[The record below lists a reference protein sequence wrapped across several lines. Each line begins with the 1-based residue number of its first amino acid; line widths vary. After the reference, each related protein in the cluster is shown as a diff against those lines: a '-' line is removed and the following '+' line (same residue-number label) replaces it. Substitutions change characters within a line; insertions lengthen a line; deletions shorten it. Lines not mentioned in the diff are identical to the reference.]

1 MVRMPLLLLLCCLSL
16 SARGQQDDGDWL
28 DPYDMINYDSSTKTM
43 RKPPEPTTF
52 TNVGTKRREYVQD
65 PNQAELTS
73 CNQQVADLQRQNEDQ
88 KREIKLMSQ
97 QPTCNPVFKRFL
109 TRLLKEI
116 QRLGVPTDSSD
127 VLYDAKIKLSKQG
140 MTEIQSLLDGEDRW
154 RTGALDS
161 AISQILVDFKPHDY
175 EAWKWRF
182 EDTFGVELDTV
193 LKVALL
199 VLLIS
204 TIICTQLWSAVSW
217 FMQFK
222 RMFAVCFV
230 ISIIWNWFY
239 LYQTA
244 FAKHQNDIVKMENF
258 NAKCTGVKKIDYWD
272 NLKELFR
279 TTMTLQDDPCKKYYE
294 VLMVN
299 PLLLVPPTKAIS
311 VTITTFIT
319 EPLKHLGQGISEF
332 LRELLKDLPVTL
344 QIPVLFTIVLSV
356 VVFMYGGVQAA
367 FQHGITGL
375 FRRHQRDP
383 PPPELEQRRPL
394 RIEDHGYLAGGD
406 APGRPPMLAVD
417 QQHVPR
423 YQGENARLDRNN
435 LQRRLP
441 CRVREAPAPIGVETL
456 KAADPL
462 FSVDGVDGEQHEESP
477 ELAENTSV
485 DSGSEEQQEAPEDV
499 EGESPAAKKD
509 VPENQQAESNSS
521 QAKKKPI
528 KTKEPGSQ
536 DNPSRDVTAALP
548 RPTETQ
554 RSQTDQVQ
562 DPEASAKEKTPLA
575 SLTHVETVGV
585 PVQETSPAGVE

>member
-16 SARGQQDDGDWL
+16 SAWGQHDDGDWV

-43 RKPPEPTTF
+43 RKPSEI
-52 TNVGTKRREYVQD
+52 
-65 PNQAELTS
+65 
-73 CNQQVADLQRQNEDQ
+73 EDQ

-109 TRLLKEI
+109 SRLLKEI

-161 AISQILVDFKPHDY
+161 AISQILVDIKPLDY
-175 EAWKWRF
+175 ETWKWRF

-193 LKVALL
+193 VKVALL

-204 TIICTQLWSAVSW
+204 TIVCTQLWSAVSW

-258 NAKCTGVKKIDYWD
+258 NAKCTGVKKIDFWD
-272 NLKELFR
+272 NLKEFFR

-294 VLMVN
+294 VLIVN

-319 EPLKHLGQGISEF
+319 EPLKHLGQGINEF
-332 LRELLKDLPVTL
+332 LRELLKDLPIIL

-356 VVFMYGGVQAA
+356 MVFMYGGVQAA
-367 FQHGITGL
+367 FQHGIMGL
-375 FRRHQRDP
+375 FRHHQRDP

-406 APGRPPMLAVD
+406 APARPTMPAVD
-417 QQHVPR
+417 QQHVPL
-423 YQGENARLDRNN
+423 YQGDNARLDRNN

-499 EGESPAAKKD
+499 EGESPSAKND

-575 SLTHVETVGV
+575 SLTRVETVGV
-585 PVQETSPAGVE
+585 PV

>member
-28 DPYDMINYDSSTKTM
+28 DPYDMLNYDSSTKTM
-43 RKPPEPTTF
+43 RKPSE
-52 TNVGTKRREYVQD
+52 V
-65 PNQAELTS
+65 
-73 CNQQVADLQRQNEDQ
+73 EDQ

-109 TRLLKEI
+109 SRLLKEV
-116 QRLGVPTDSSD
+116 QRLGVPSDSSD
-127 VLYDAKIKLSKQG
+127 VFYDAKIKLSKQA

-193 LKVALL
+193 LKVAIL
-199 VLLIS
+199 VLIIS

-367 FQHGITGL
+367 FQHGIMGL
-375 FRRHQRDP
+375 FRRPQRDP
-383 PPPELEQRRPL
+383 PPPELEQRPPL
-394 RIEDHGYLAGGD
+394 RIEDRGYLAAGD
-406 APGRPPMLAVD
+406 APARPPMLAID

-423 YQGENARLDRNN
+423 YQGDNARLDRNN
-435 LQRRLP
+435 LQRRP
-441 CRVREAPAPIGVETL
+441 PGRVREAPAPIGVETL
-456 KAADPL
+456 QAAEPL

-477 ELAENTSV
+477 EVAENTSV
-485 DSGSEEQQEAPEDV
+485 DSGSEEQQETPEDV

-521 QAKKKPI
+521 QAKKEQI

-575 SLTHVETVGV
+575 SLRRVETVGV
-585 PVQETSPAGVE
+585 PVQETSPAAGE